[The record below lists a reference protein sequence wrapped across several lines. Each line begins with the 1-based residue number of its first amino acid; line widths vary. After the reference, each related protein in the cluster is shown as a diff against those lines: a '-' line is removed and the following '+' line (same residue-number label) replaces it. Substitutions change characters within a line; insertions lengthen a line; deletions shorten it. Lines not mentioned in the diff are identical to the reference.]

1 MKKLNIQSFNSLV
14 FGGGYGLTLA
24 EVTIK
29 QIDTHNFVR
38 NEDAKLGS
46 TLFDESKKGSSTNIT
61 ANVKLAYKAGYNV
74 YLTLLFIGQDYDH
87 HITNTTELI
96 KLIANGEFEIEKNGN
111 AGSHIIEW
119 LTIEAKD
126 AIKGLSPLMAETN
139 HDENF
144 IYLQDY
150 SSNTRNFMMDYQEGL
165 SLDGGR
171 MPALFE
177 DSLRKELDSKFRE
190 EAIKLLSK

>member
-14 FGGGYGLTLA
+14 FGGGYGLTLS
-24 EVTIK
+24 EVVIK
-29 QIDTHNFVR
+29 QMDVRNFVR
-38 NEDAKLGS
+38 NENAKLGL
-46 TLFDESKKGSSTNIT
+46 TVPDESKNGSTINIT

-87 HITNTTELI
+87 HIINTAELI

-111 AGSHIIEW
+111 AGAHIIEW
-119 LTIEAKD
+119 LTTDAKE
-126 AIKGLSPLMAETN
+126 AIKGLSPYLAETN
-139 HDENF
+139 FDENF
-144 IYLQDY
+144 IYLQD
-150 SSNTRNFMMDYQEGL
+150 SSNIRNFMMDYQEGL
-165 SLDGGR
+165 GLDGGR